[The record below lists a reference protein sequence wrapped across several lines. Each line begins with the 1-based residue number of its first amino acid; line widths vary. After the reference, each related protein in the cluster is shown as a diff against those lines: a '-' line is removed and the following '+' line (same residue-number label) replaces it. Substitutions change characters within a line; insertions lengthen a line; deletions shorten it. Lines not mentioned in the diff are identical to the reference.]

1 MNKFIIMKKLI
12 TLIFLAIISSSFAQ
26 NELVLRLNHS
36 LNGAPFSYN
45 QVFQLNGD
53 NNIME
58 RLQYYLSTID
68 LTHDGGQNTNLNDVY
83 VLASGHVT
91 DYYLGNFNI
100 SNIES
105 ISFDVGVDYTANHGN
120 TTNYPTE
127 HPLGPQSPSMDW
139 GWPSGYFF
147 VVINGK
153 VDSNSDGTPND
164 MYQLHALGDQ
174 MLTSISPISITPQTI
189 GDTTFIDLTVH
200 TERFLNGLD
209 LVNVGIDHSS
219 SPNNLTMCTNAA
231 TMNVFEAG
239 NALNTTQNTLPND
252 YIHIDYTLPFAPTIN
267 YHFEN
272 RNKIHLSIYDINGK
286 EVLSQ
291 DGMVNQGSYFP
302 LKEFS
307 SGIYIVKL
315 NNGINS
321 ISKKFTVVQ

>member
-1 MNKFIIMKKLI
+1 MLFFFA
-12 TLIFLAIISSSFAQ
+12 TISFGQ
-26 NELVLRLNHS
+26 NQLVLRLNHL
-36 LNGAPFSYN
+36 LNGNPFSYN
-45 QVFQLNGD
+45 QLFQLNGV
-53 NNIME
+53 NNVIE

-68 LTHDGGQNTNLNDVY
+68 ITHDGSQVTNLNDVY
-83 VLASGHVT
+83 VLANGHVT
-91 DYYLGNFNI
+91 DYYLGNYNLN
-100 SNIES
+100 NIES
-105 ISFDVGVDYTANHGN
+105 ISFDVGVDYIANHGS
-120 TTNYPTE
+120 TTNYPTQ
-127 HPLGPQSPSMDW
+127 HPLGPKSPSMDW

-174 MLTSISPISITPQTI
+174 MLTSIASISITPQII
-189 GDTTFIDLTVH
+189 GDTTYIDLLVH

-219 SPNNLTMCTNAA
+219 SPNNLTMCTNAS

-239 NALNTTQNTLPND
+239 TTLDNNSSLLLND

-272 RNKIHLSIYDINGK
+272 KNKINLSIYDIHGK
-286 EVLSQ
+286 EIVLEK
-291 DGMVNQGSYFP
+291 GLFNQGSYFP
-302 LKEFS
+302 LNEFS
-307 SGIYIVKL
+307 SGIYIVRID
-315 NNGINS
+315 NGMKS